1 MTDILK
7 LDLQLLAEEGG
18 NNTASETANNNSTA
32 DNDDAQQ
39 AQENNASQTSEEAQ
53 EDFSAYDDDPFGGIS
68 DEVKKLVAQEN
79 NVDLEEEKQDGNN
92 PADEGTEPKAE
103 DKTEPTEQP
112 PDYKKL
118 YEEMKRKYEGGQK
131 QQTSPPAQNITQV
144 VDKNFNVNNPANNGV
159 NNNAANN
166 LLANIKLTP
175 EMSNAIE
182 DMAFNRALQISGMTK
197 EEVEGLEY
205 AEDGDANKVRFE
217 NAKAIARN
225 SVLTDLN
232 NRYVQMEQ
240 QRQRQIYEQQQSAA
254 DIQNFV
260 KEIQSVENYQAVTD
274 YVTKDYINTLPSMQQ
289 DVIRQAY
296 LKADRGVSTIQDNMI
311 LRSFWNNGLSAYQ
324 KANNVSNQ
332 AQPSNNKAKADKI
345 NNNMTQRNKFPRV
358 GQVRNSSG
366 SAKNEIWTIDRC
378 SQLVNS
384 GQLDKIPANIKE
396 QLMRGYLE

>member
-7 LDLQLLAEEGG
+7 LDLQLLADDSG
-18 NNTASETANNNSTA
+18 NTAGETANNNSA
-32 DNDDAQQ
+32 NDDDTQQ
-39 AQENNASQTSEEAQ
+39 AQVNNASQNGEEAQ

-79 NVDLEEEKQDGNN
+79 NVDLEEEKQNDNTST
-92 PADEGTEPKAE
+92 DEGTEPKAE
-103 DKTEPTEQP
+103 DKTEQPTEQP

-118 YEEMKRKYEGGQK
+118 YEEMKQKYEGGQK
-131 QQTSPPAQNITQV
+131 QQTPPHAQNITQV
-144 VDKNFNVNNPANNGV
+144 VDKNFNFNNYANNGV
-159 NNNAANN
+159 NNNVPN

-197 EEVEGLEY
+197 EEVDGLEY
-205 AEDGDANKVRFE
+205 AEDGDTNKARFE
-217 NAKAIARN
+217 NAKSIAKN

-240 QRQRQIYEQQQSAA
+240 QRQRQLYEQQQSVA
-254 DIQNFV
+254 DIQSFV
-260 KEIQSVENYQAVTD
+260 KEIQSVDNYQTIAD
-274 YVTKDYINTLPSMQQ
+274 YVTKDYINTLPQLQQ
-289 DVIRQAY
+289 NVIRQAY
-296 LKADRGVSTIQDNMI
+296 LKANNGTSTIQDNMI
-311 LRSFWNNGLSAYQ
+311 LRNFWNNGLSAYQ
-324 KANNVSNQ
+324 KANNTSNQ
-332 AQPSNNKAKADKI
+332 AQPSNSKTKADKI

-358 GQVRNSSG
+358 GQVSNSSG

-378 SQLVNS
+378 SQLLNS
-384 GQLDKIPANIKE
+384 GQFEKIPESIRQ